1 MQTETEIALANL
13 DWLIHHDGM
22 RLEYGAR
29 AVLNAD
35 GEPAYVLDD
44 LAVPGLTAATRHMVG
59 RLPIAICYTAI
70 TSSPDALL
78 DSVLNDPALAALA
91 STDDSDGVL

>member
-44 LAVPGLTAATRHMVG
+44 LAAVGLTPATEQMVG
-59 RLPIAICYTAI
+59 RLPLAICTEAV
-70 TSSPDALL
+70 TSRKLHFHRTE
-78 DSVLNDPALAALA
+78 
-91 STDDSDGVL
+91 STTDHSDGVL

>member
-1 MQTETEIALANL
+1 MQAETEIALANL

-44 LAVPGLTAATRHMVG
+44 LAVPGLTAATEQMVG
-59 RLPIAICYTAI
+59 RLPLAICTEAI
-70 TSSPDALL
+70 TSSAEYP
-78 DSVLNDPALAALA
+78 
-91 STDDSDGVL
+91 DGVLCYRSAIGAMVHGPGCTH